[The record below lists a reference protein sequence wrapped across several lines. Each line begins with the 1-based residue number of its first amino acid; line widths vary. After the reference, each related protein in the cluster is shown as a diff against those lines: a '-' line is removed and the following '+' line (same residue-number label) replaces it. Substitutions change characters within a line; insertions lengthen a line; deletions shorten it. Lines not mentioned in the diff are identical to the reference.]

1 METIGKVLSLTL
13 LTIFGSAAGAIY
25 LVESDFFPEFI
36 EKTPIIYSS
45 DSSTSKE
52 TVRPEIPKETVKT
65 EYRMRRSETYYEV
78 SAADSYDEGRD
89 KDALWTQ
96 SYDAKGLRGS
106 SDRAQYLASVNSLSA
121 LQENLEHWQ
130 RQYKNAR
137 ENGQKRTAS
146 LAYSNF
152 KDYQR
157 AIDIKTNTG
166 SN

>member
-25 LVESDFFPEFI
+25 LVESDFFPNFI
-36 EKTPIIYSS
+36 ERTPIIYSS
-45 DSSTSKE
+45 GSSTNTE
-52 TVRPEIPKETVKT
+52 TVGTEIRQEPAKT
-65 EYRMRRSETYYEV
+65 EYRMQRSEAFYEV
-78 SAADSYDEGRD
+78 SAADSYNEGRD

-96 SYDAKGLRGS
+96 SYDAKGFRGP
-106 SDRAQYLASVNSLSA
+106 SDRAVYLASVNSLSA

-130 RQYKNAR
+130 RQYNNAR

-157 AIDIKTNTG
+157 AIDIKTKTG